1 MIGMLLA
8 FSIMNVVPAVL
19 LAVGF
24 NLVTGNVLALTQVAG
39 LWAIGTAAAVFFL
52 LVAAGVSAI
61 WQGGD
66 DAPVR

>member
-1 MIGMLLA
+1 
-8 FSIMNVVPAVL
+8 L

-24 NLVTGNVLALTQVAG
+24 NIVTGNVLALTQVAG